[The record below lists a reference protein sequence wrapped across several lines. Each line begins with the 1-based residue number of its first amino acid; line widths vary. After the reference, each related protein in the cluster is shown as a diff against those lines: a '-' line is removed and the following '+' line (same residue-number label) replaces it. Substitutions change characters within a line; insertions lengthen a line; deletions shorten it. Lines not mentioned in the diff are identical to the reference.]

1 MHFLMLKRCPF
12 HVASQWCSPMILFF
26 SPPICPIKKTKNIK
40 KHIYIYIDMY
50 IWDNSKNPHGF
61 TWLHLVSSFY
71 VTAERVKQSPPGKG
85 NTSESPARL
94 GESFQDRNRFRCF
107 FGGRDGK
114 LMCHVSLLIPSWI
127 SYQNE
132 APYFFVG
139 DASMYHFFWQKLIP
153 PPPRF
158 FWRPRNQL
166 RSRSSTSIP
175 LVRSNFLSLSAW
187 RLWESI
193 NLGFPNKNHR

>member
-40 KHIYIYIDMY
+40 NTHIYIDMY
-50 IWDNSKNPHGF
+50 IWDIWDNSKNPHGF

-107 FGGRDGK
+107 FWGEGK
-114 LMCHVSLLIPSWI
+114 THVSCVPSNSILNII
-127 SYQNE
+127 S
-132 APYFFVG
+132 
-139 DASMYHFFWQKLIP
+139 K
-153 PPPRF
+153 
-158 FWRPRNQL
+158 
-166 RSRSSTSIP
+166 
-175 LVRSNFLSLSAW
+175 
-187 RLWESI
+187 
-193 NLGFPNKNHR
+193 